1 MDYATKVQFNN
12 KPIIIC
18 DLIRAKN
25 IFITFAANFLSMQ
38 KLISYPISVIYYLC
52 FGFCLAIF
60 HPIQWVCFNVFGY
73 QAHKKSVDYLN
84 FFLVRCTNLVG
95 TTYKFEN
102 RELIPTGVPIIFVS
116 NHQSMYDIVAMI
128 WYLRRFHCKFVSKKE
143 LGSGIPSVSYNLR
156 HGGSV
161 LIDRKDP
168 KQAIPAIKGLSEYIE
183 KNNRAA
189 VIFPEG
195 TRSKT
200 GKPKEFA
207 QNGLKILC
215 KYAPSAYVVPVSI
228 NNSWKMVKFGFFPV
242 GLGNHL
248 TFTIHK
254 PLAVKDYDFTTIME
268 KSEKAVVEGVKI

>member
-1 MDYATKVQFNN
+1 
-12 KPIIIC
+12 
-18 DLIRAKN
+18 
-25 IFITFAANFLSMQ
+25 MQ

-52 FGFCLAIF
+52 FGLTLVIF
-60 HPIQWVCFNVFGY
+60 HPIQWICLNVFGY

-84 FFLVRCTNLVG
+84 FFLLKCTNLVG
-95 TTYKFEN
+95 TTYTFEN
-102 RELIPTGVPIIFVS
+102 RECIPEGVPLVFVA

-128 WYLRRFHCKFVSKKE
+128 WYLRKFHCKFVSKKE
-143 LGSGIPSVSYNLR
+143 LGKGIPSVSYNLR
-156 HGGSV
+156 HGGAA

-168 KQAIPAIKGLSEYIE
+168 KQAIPEIKKLAEYIE
-183 KNNRAA
+183 TNKRSA

-207 QNGLKILC
+207 HTGVKILC
-215 KYAPSAYVVPVSI
+215 KNAPSAYIVPVSI

-248 TFTIHK
+248 TFVIHK
-254 PLAVKDYDFTTIME
+254 PLKVSEFSFPELMQITESEIVKGIQF
-268 KSEKAVVEGVKI
+268 

>member
-1 MDYATKVQFNN
+1 MSNLF
-12 KPIIIC
+12 
-18 DLIRAKN
+18 
-25 IFITFAANFLSMQ
+25 SMQ

-52 FGFCLAIF
+52 FGLTLVVF
-60 HPIQWVCFNVFGY
+60 HPIQWVCLNVFGY

-102 RELIPTGVPIIFVS
+102 LESIPKGVPLIFVS
-116 NHQSMYDIVAMI
+116 NHQSMYDIIAMI
-128 WYLRRFHCKFVSKKE
+128 WFMRRYHCKFVSKKE

-168 KQAIPAIKGLSEYIE
+168 KQAIPAIKGLADYIE
-183 KNNRAA
+183 ENNRSA

-200 GKPKEFA
+200 GHPKPFA
-207 QNGLKILC
+207 QSGLKILC
-215 KYAPSAYVVPVSI
+215 KYAPSAYVVPISI

-242 GLGNHL
+242 GLGNRL
-248 TFTIHK
+248 TFVIHN
-254 PLAVKDYDFTTIME
+254 PLKVSEFTFEEII
-268 KSEKAVVEGVKI
+268 EKAETAVVKGIKF